1 MKTPELN
8 TIDDVLKSLD
18 KIIFQSVTQNDTCGY
33 FAALYRQVTFEV
45 KQGIE
50 NNYFDDGPRMER
62 LDVVFAK
69 RYIDA
74 WYAWQN
80 GEKVSQSWEAAFRF
94 SEKQSPVVLQHLLM
108 GMNAHINFDLG
119 IATAEISRDSN
130 ILLLKNDFFQINNIL
145 SMQVNRVQNNLS
157 SIWPFLK
164 KVLAKTGKL
173 DNFLVDF
180 SMELARD
187 GAWKYAE
194 KLCKTPREKWE
205 ECIYDRDSIITAK
218 SEIVTNPETWVKIL
232 LWIIRLSE
240 KGSVP
245 EKINYLLQE

>member
-1 MKTPELN
+1 MEVGKIT

-33 FAALYRQVTFEV
+33 FAALYRQVTFEI
-45 KQGIE
+45 KQEIE
-50 NNYFDDGPRMER
+50 NNYFDDGARMKR

-74 WYAWQN
+74 WHAWQN
-80 GEKVSQSWEAAFRF
+80 GQNVSQSWDAAFRF

-108 GMNAHINFDLG
+108 GMHAHINFDLG
-119 IATAEISRDSN
+119 IAAAEISRNSD
-130 ILLLKNDFFQINNIL
+130 IQLLKNDFFRINNIL

-164 KVLAKTGKL
+164 KILARTEKL
-173 DNFLVDF
+173 DNHLVDF

-187 GAWKYAE
+187 GAWKFAE
-194 KLCKTPREKWE
+194 NLWKTPIEKWE
-205 ECIYDRDSIITAK
+205 ECIYERDSIIAAK
-218 SEIVTNPETWVKIL
+218 SEIVTNPKIWIKIVF
-232 LWIIRLSE
+232 WIIRLSE
-240 KGSVP
+240 RGSVP
-245 EKINYLLQE
+245 VKINYLLQE